1 MKRGLPIGTED
12 FGEIIEQGSF
22 YVDKTAFIEEI
33 LKDSAKVKLFTRPR
47 RFGKTLTLSMLRYF
61 FNIENKEENEKFF
74 SELYISNSE
83 YMKYQGKYPVIFIT
97 LKDLKHDTWKEC
109 LKGIKSVI
117 SDLYDG
123 YSFIRESL
131 DDRNKKKF
139 VTAIPK
145 NENETNT
152 ITTSDGQEF
161 RVVATKSDAGTCFDG
176 TCFRYIFSILVL
188 FIFKL
193 QQNEEK
199 EESLNE

>member
-109 LKGIKSVI
+109 FKGIKSVI

-139 VTAIPK
+139 DK
-145 NENETNT
+145 
-152 ITTSDGQEF
+152 
-161 RVVATKSDAGTCFDG
+161 
-176 TCFRYIFSILVL
+176 IFYE
-188 FIFKL
+188 
-193 QQNEEK
+193 EEK
-199 EESLNE
+199 GDYETALKLLSNYIYKYYGKKVIILIDEYDAPIINAFDKGYYNEAINFFQVF